1 MVGQTV
7 AVDRIT
13 FVVFIKGG
21 NAMSLRSEWPCWE
34 IMGCKPEA
42 AAKCPAYQS
51 EKPCWEVMREID
63 VCSFNICKD
72 CLVYIAKQKN
82 SIFSKEEILSIMC
95 QKGID
100 VTGHSCPQFKA
111 TT

>member
-1 MVGQTV
+1 MEC
-7 AVDRIT
+7 
-13 FVVFIKGG
+13 
-21 NAMSLRSEWPCWE
+21 NS
-34 IMGCKPEA
+34 EA
-42 AAKCPAYQS
+42 AEKCPAFQA

-72 CLVYIAKQKN
+72 CLVFITKQNN

-100 VTGHSCPQFKA
+100 VTGRRCPQFKSA
-111 TT
+111 K